1 MFGKQMFALPA
12 MQINLSDERLF
23 FKLSLIIA
31 AFLMLG
37 GPLIKTAHPDQAW

>member
-37 GPLIKTAHPDQAW
+37 GPLIKTAHPDEA